1 MLIYADLSVFS
12 ISLRGYIPILHS
24 KINIKQINIAMKKL
38 LLLFAVL
45 LTSVG
50 AWAQVQPGRRTLDL
64 QEGKTYFISAATSY
78 RGVYTNLLQVNDKN
92 QLVFSNHKPTD
103 VISYEDKSVYL
114 FTVEKINKDGTY
126 YLKNDAAGK
135 YLLSGSPTLADA
147 QTAIKIVPYGK
158 DGIKGTY
165 TCGNDVDACDALG
178 NIITYNN
185 ITEDIPIVCVYEQYK
200 DGETTKDRGWRGI
213 GSFDIGK
220 TTPFAF
226 YEVNDNLFQVTYKF
240 VDTEKN
246 ILHTETFTA
255 SEGSALLNA
264 HNFLK
269 VPSNVVTLTNAPT
282 GEASSDTK
290 EYTITVSY
298 NDNFPFVP
306 TTIVDGNFVQGTKW
320 YNMKIRNKKNRM
332 KYVEE
337 QSGETVTKTVKSHAD
352 YNNQD
357 EEAQYFAFVGNVF
370 DGFYIYNRSVGA
382 GKAMKC
388 TTEGTTFEETDWTCV
403 ELFHGNSN
411 GYWQFA
417 PVGRSQSNGRIH
429 DFQPAL
435 KLWEGNGA
443 NGDAGS
449 DITIFEVDIDGGK
462 VVANFQFK
470 LDGEVK
476 YTERKE
482 YYAGYDITL
491 NPPYGISH
499 NIEKMPKVGG
509 DIEVPWTYTGTF
521 EYYPSF
527 NEIKKWYYLKFD
539 ASKNYFL
546 YHQDGA
552 DHIALDRQEL
562 KIEDLESHSWAF
574 VGNPFDGYMIYN
586 KATGSS
592 KILSSSTT
600 MTGTTGAGTWPVL
613 TATPVPNGNNEL
625 WYATPSSHA
634 TNGFFLEQKG
644 HSSNKLNN
652 RGKLAYWTGGEDAGS
667 TFVTEEAIPV
677 KLTIGESTPIYYALK
692 TGRDWDSKE
701 WWYNYDSTDGKISLT
716 QFDGSDTQWWYFKGT
731 LIDKKVHVQLVP
743 RADPTKVMSYAGSG
757 SGAEKIVAKSDPT
770 DDYTNTWR
778 FAFKGGR
785 YVLQTSDGSNYLSNN
800 GGRNNGY
807 INKMGLWHDSPDTD
821 SGTALYIYEIKPF
834 MLEDEAGNQY
844 GGEYL
849 YQLESL
855 ANPTFTGSHAL
866 ALSNIQRG
874 EKFTADVDFGF
885 PVSKLDGTADIS
897 VLISGWRGTK
907 DECYFKYYVDASSNV
922 KVTSVS
928 PTSTNVRNFEWSIY
942 PHLAG
947 SDFTFTIKN
956 IGTGKYIQTNAEVEA
971 TAAGTVTVGDE
982 ANATSFI
989 WEANNRFKIVNQN
1002 LRLSVT
1008 SSSTEDQNLGVDEGH
1023 NGCNTF
1029 ITNAIDYVN
1038 NWKTQ
1043 NISVLGY
1050 VGAYPATLQNEINAV
1065 KSYSDI
1071 PTFESEHA
1079 EYIIPITEGYYYIKS
1094 VDMSKFAVNDN
1105 NGFRAT
1111 TDPASEKSANN
1122 IFRLVSNGD
1131 GKYKFQSFANGKYVT
1146 LRNAD
1151 TDPKSSPSEIDEIF
1165 ANGSSFSFEGSDF
1178 AQFKI
1183 KDENDKVMRHEGG
1196 DKSYAINYWSSDV
1209 KYWYLIQAPE
1219 LPLTIH
1225 STGYSTFSAAVDVE
1239 VPVGVNAYYAKSYDA
1254 DKVRMSPIQQIPANQ
1269 GVVIK
1274 GTGSKTVKF
1283 PIISNAEALP
1293 ADNLLKAHLNT
1304 EEVRPATDYSVFI
1317 LGTRDD
1323 ETGFYP
1329 LSAEKNTIGG
1339 HKSYLE
1345 IRATQAARLSIVWDD
1360 IETGIFETEGGEQNA
1375 EIYDL
1380 TGRRLDKPAKGVNVI
1395 GGKLVIK

>member
-1 MLIYADLSVFS
+1 
-12 ISLRGYIPILHS
+12 
-24 KINIKQINIAMKKL
+24 MKKL

-45 LTSVG
+45 LSTVSG
-50 AWAQVQPGRRTLDL
+50 WAEVQPGRRTLDL

-103 VISYEDKSVYL
+103 VISDEDKSVYL
-114 FTVEKINKDGTY
+114 FTVEKINNDGTY

-135 YLLSGSPTLADA
+135 YLLSGSPTLAAA

-185 ITEDIPIVCVYEQYK
+185 ITEDIPIVCVYEQYIE
-200 DGETTKDRGWRGI
+200 GETTKDRGWRGI

-226 YEVNDNLFQVTYKF
+226 YEVNDDLFEVTYKF

-282 GEASSDTK
+282 GEANPATP
-290 EYTITVSY
+290 EYTIIVSY

-320 YNMKIRNKKNRM
+320 YNMKVRHGNDIKRLKAVGDDLKEDPSWN
-332 KYVEE
+332 
-337 QSGETVTKTVKSHAD
+337 D
-352 YNNQD
+352 YRDMN
-357 EEAQYFAFVGNVF
+357 QYFAFTGDPLN
-370 DGFYIYNRSVGA
+370 GFYLHNKNLGGSKVFSCVVNESTTRDED
-382 GKAMKC
+382 GKFSTDNGVAM
-388 TTEGTTFEETDWTCV
+388 
-403 ELFHGNSN
+403 ELFSRN

-417 PVGRSQSNGRIH
+417 PIVRPIANARIH
-429 DFQPAL
+429 DL
-435 KLWEGNGA
+435 NGSLGYWHSSGA
-443 NGDAGS
+443 NGDSGS
-449 DITIFEVDIDGGK
+449 DFTIFCVDVEAGIK
-462 VVANFQFK
+462 TANFQFK
-470 LDGEVK
+470 ENGVVRYEESVTA
-476 YTERKE
+476 YP
-482 YYAGYDITL
+482 GYDITL

-499 NIEKMPKVGG
+499 NIEKMPKEGG
-509 DIEVPWTYTGTF
+509 NIEVPWTYTGTF

-527 NEIKKWYYLKFD
+527 NEIKKWYYLKLN
-539 ASKNYFL
+539 SKYV
-546 YHQDGA
+546 YHQDGESYLTLYGNA
-552 DHIALDRQEL
+552 P
-562 KIEDLESHSWAF
+562 DLEEHEAHAWAF
-574 VGNPFDGYMIYN
+574 VGNPWDGYRIYN
-586 KATGSS
+586 RTTGST

-600 MTGTTGAGTWPVL
+600 ASGSAGGNTHPIMTDI
-613 TATPVPNGNNEL
+613 PVPTGNNEF
-625 WYATPSSHA
+625 WYATASPDA
-634 TNGFFLEQKG
+634 TDGFYLEQKG
-644 HSSNKLNN
+644 HSSHKMNDRGDVYTDENKQFKHCLSF
-652 RGKLAYWTGGEDAGS
+652 WTDGAGAGS

-677 KLTIGESTPIYYALK
+677 KLTTDDSNPIYYALK
-692 TGRDWDSKE
+692 TGRTFNVNQIPAE
-701 WWYNYDSTDGKISLT
+701 WWYNYTNTGGQISLT
-716 QFDGSDTQWWYFKGT
+716 QFDGTDAQWWYFKGK
-731 LIDKKVHVQLVP
+731 LVDNKVCVQLVP
-743 RADPTKVMSYAGSG
+743 KSDNTKCMSYANSNDE
-757 SGAEKIVAKSDPT
+757 ADKIIAQPDGT
-770 DDYTNTWR
+770 TGYTNTWR

-785 YVLQTSDGSNYLSNN
+785 YVLQTSDGRSYLSQN
-800 GGRNNGY
+800 GGENK
-807 INKMGLWHDSPDTD
+807 KMGLWSGSPESDG
-821 SGTALYIYEIKPF
+821 GTALYIYEIKPF

-874 EKFTADVDFGF
+874 ETFTADVDFGF

-956 IGTGKYIQTNAEVEA
+956 IGTGKYIQTNAKVEA

-982 ANATSFI
+982 ASATSFI
-989 WEANNRFKIVNQN
+989 WEANNRFKIVDEN

-1029 ITNAIDYVN
+1029 ITNTIDYVN

-1043 NISVLGY
+1043 NIAVFGY

-1065 KSYSDI
+1065 ESYSDI

-1094 VDMSKFAVNDN
+1094 VDLSKFAVNDN

-1146 LRNAD
+1146 LRDAD
-1151 TDPKSSPSEIDEIF
+1151 TKPTSSPSEIDEIF

-1183 KDENDKVMRHEGG
+1183 KDENDNVMRHEGG
-1196 DKSYAINYWSSDV
+1196 EKSYAINYWSSDV

-1225 STGYSTFSAAVDVE
+1225 RTGYSTFSAAVDVE
-1239 VPVGVNAYYAKSYDA
+1239 VPDGVNAYYAKSYDA

-1274 GTGSKTVKF
+1274 GTGSETVKF

-1304 EEVRPATDYSVFI
+1304 EAVTPEDGSVFI
-1317 LGTRDD
+1317 MATKNDV
-1323 ETGFYP
+1323 TGFYP
-1329 LSAEKNTIGG
+1329 LSTTNNVIGG

-1345 IRATQAARLSIVWDD
+1345 IPATSAARLSIVWDD
-1360 IETGIFETEGGEQNA
+1360 TETGIHEAEGGEQNV

-1380 TGRRLDKPAKGVNVI
+1380 TGRRLDKPAKGVNII